1 MQIKLVDS
9 KAMTTL
15 EHYVVALVTGLIS
28 LRTLEGYHIAAVNL
42 GILKEDQECRANT
55 LVWDIIRLRKLY
67 ADQIDAALELLPSD
81 FDVTEILRDLKTK
94 EVKKTKSKS
103 KGDLLSGEE
112 KTV

>member
-9 KAMTTL
+9 KSMATL

-55 LVWDIIRLRKLY
+55 IVWDIIRLRKIY
-67 ADQIDAALELLPSD
+67 SDQIDAALELLPSD
-81 FDVTEILRDLKTK
+81 FDVTEILKDLKTK
-94 EVKKTKSKS
+94 EVRKNKSRS
-103 KGDLLSGEE
+103 KGNLLNEEE
-112 KTV
+112 K